1 MLTFLSRIN
10 SFYDLNT
17 VYHPENNNSEK
28 KKKVQLILFPK
39 LREVAWRCLFFL
51 IMGLAVILLYP
62 KKVKILGYFSHVY
75 KPGEGILFAEI
86 KV

>member
-1 MLTFLSRIN
+1 MRVIIGLISTANNYSEGKMLTFLSRIN

-39 LREVAWRCLFFL
+39 LREVA
-51 IMGLAVILLYP
+51 
-62 KKVKILGYFSHVY
+62 
-75 KPGEGILFAEI
+75 
-86 KV
+86 